1 MLALL
6 KQFGRD
12 ESGATAIEY
21 ALIAG
26 SIGIV
31 IITVIGEIG
40 QSIVVGGVAVEIPVD
55 FLQGLRHRQ
64 QSLLIRFEMGAVA
77 AQQVSAHGILGID
90 QLDQEAV
97 EVQRYIKEH
106 GMAEAISHFTEIP
119 ANSWRVMTANVPGPK
134 AWS

>member
-40 QSIVVGGVAVEIPVD
+40 QSIVAVFNDV
-55 FLQGLRHRQ
+55 
-64 QSLLIRFEMGAVA
+64 
-77 AQQVSAHGILGID
+77 
-90 QLDQEAV
+90 
-97 EVQRYIKEH
+97 
-106 GMAEAISHFTEIP
+106 
-119 ANSWRVMTANVPGPK
+119 K
-134 AWS
+134 AGFQ